1 MMKNNILVNAAIFG
15 AIAVIFGAFG
25 AHALKEILSAEHLVS
40 FQTGVRYQIIHSV
53 VLLFL
58 FLIVDKYKS
67 KHMVIASK
75 LIFWGIILFSGSIY
89 ILTLKNILEIEILK
103 FAGPITPIGGA
114 LIILGW
120 IFIIIGGVKLK
131 LKS

>member
-1 MMKNNILVNAAIFG
+1 MMKNNILIKAGIFG
-15 AIAVIFGAFG
+15 VIAVILGAFG

-67 KHMVIASK
+67 KQMVIAAK

-89 ILTLKNILEIEILK
+89 ILTLKNILGIEMLK
-103 FAGPITPIGGA
+103 FAGPVTPIGGA

-120 IFIIIGGVKLK
+120 IFIIIGGIKLK
-131 LKS
+131 LKD